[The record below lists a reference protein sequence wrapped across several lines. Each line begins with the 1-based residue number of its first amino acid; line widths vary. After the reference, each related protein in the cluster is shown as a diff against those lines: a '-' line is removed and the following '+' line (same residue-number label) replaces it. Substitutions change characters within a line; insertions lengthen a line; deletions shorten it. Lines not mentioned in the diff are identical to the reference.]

1 MKEMAAMQRLQQEN
15 QARELE
21 LAANVMNEKKK
32 LLTDLAKEEKQ
43 RDEEV
48 RRLQENKEKEKEAL
62 MTSLYSGEDFC
73 Q

>member
-43 RDEEV
+43 REEEV